1 MSFKKL
7 HAEHNEAICNHLNLQ
22 DRLDCNDWIVTTSFY
37 TAIHYI
43 DHKLFPVVEN
53 GVKFEDINQAHRII
67 NSSSLHQTRGIL
79 VQRHMTELAP
89 SYTFLKEECH
99 NARYV
104 NYDINCFVSDRA
116 HRLMNEIKKHCL

>member
-22 DRLDCNDWIVTTSFY
+22 DKLDCNDWIVTTSFY

-43 DHKLFPVVEN
+43 DHKLFPIVDK

-79 VQRHMTELAP
+79 VQRHMTELAA
-89 SYTFLKEECH
+89 SYIFLKEECH

-104 NYDINCFVSDRA
+104 NYDINNFVSDRA
-116 HRLMNEIKKHCL
+116 HRLMNEIKKKCS